1 MKAQL
6 IYHGKYHYL
15 NDSDHLDIITKDN
28 NEFNSS
34 PNIVGVIVKSI
45 TTGVPVVIEPA
56 YQIPILEGES
66 CPLEGFPP
74 CSYIKVHT
82 NEIPF

>member
-34 PNIVGVIVKSI
+34 PNIVGFIVKYI
-45 TTGVPVVIEPA
+45 TTGIPVVTEPA
-56 YQIPILEGES
+56 WKIPILEGES